1 MWYVDSDD
9 DVAEMKEA
17 AEWAEAEKME
27 AKTWKGK
34 LKKVNRILFL
44 LVSHFICQVTQLLS
58 IDPFFNRQIAGVT
71 LSVSVALP
79 HSVCP
84 IHITEWFLVIGL
96 VSCVT
101 RVDNISQLN
110 LMNLT

>member
-1 MWYVDSDD
+1 
-9 DVAEMKEA
+9 
-17 AEWAEAEKME
+17 ME
-27 AKTWKGK
+27 ATTWKGK
-34 LKKVNRILFL
+34 LKKVNRITFTLQPP
-44 LVSHFICQVTQLLS
+44 HCQVTQLLS

-79 HSVCP
+79 HTVCP

-101 RVDNISQLN
+101 GVDNISQLYL
-110 LMNLT
+110 LMNVTHGNYAH